1 MQIVLATNIAETAV
15 TIDDVVCVVDSGRV
29 KEKGYDP
36 FTAVGT
42 LQSAWISRASEQQRA
57 GRAGRTQPVQ
67 PCFAALVVYQSNVWA
82 LPGDQQL
89 PSTPRLHLHVVACEL
104 LLCWLP

>member
-1 MQIVLATNIAETAV
+1 MACAQAGTGLLRDKHTLRLQHVQIVLATNIAETAV

-42 LQSAWISRASEQQRA
+42 LQASWISRASEQQRA
-57 GRAGRTQPVQ
+57 GRAGRTQPVRI
-67 PCFAALVVYQSNVWA
+67 
-82 LPGDQQL
+82 
-89 PSTPRLHLHVVACEL
+89 PRC
-104 LLCWLP
+104 

>member
-1 MQIVLATNIAETAV
+1 MTPQLFQGTCAQIVLATNIAETAV

-67 PCFAALVVYQSNVWA
+67 PFLGYA
-82 LPGDQQL
+82 
-89 PSTPRLHLHVVACEL
+89 
-104 LLCWLP
+104 